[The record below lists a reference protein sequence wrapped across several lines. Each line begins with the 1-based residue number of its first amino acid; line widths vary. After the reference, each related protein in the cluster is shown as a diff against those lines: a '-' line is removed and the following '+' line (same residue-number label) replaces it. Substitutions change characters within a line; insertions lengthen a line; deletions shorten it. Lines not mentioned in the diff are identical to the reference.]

1 MTLRDLKTAAASL
14 PKTARL
20 PALFI
25 GHGSPMNGVEDNEF
39 SRAWIAKSAEL
50 PAPQAI
56 LCISAH
62 WFTPGT
68 FVHTAK
74 QPRTI
79 HDFYGFPEELY
90 ALRYPC
96 PGAPE
101 YAALTADTITT
112 TVVTSETDWGIDHG
126 AWIVLRRLF
135 PLANIPV
142 FQMSIDYT
150 KPGQFHYDLGK
161 ELATLRERGVL
172 IIGSGNIVHNL
183 GRIEYDPHA
192 RPFSW
197 AEDFDA
203 LAEKHIAERNHRT
216 LIHYEKLG
224 ASAHLAVPTPDHFYP
239 LLYILGAQHADEQMQ
254 FFAEGITHGS
264 ISMRSFIAK

>member
-1 MTLRDLKTAAASL
+1 MTLNEFHHTTTSL
-14 PKTARL
+14 PKTARF

-50 PAPQAI
+50 PTPQAI

-101 YAALTADTITT
+101 LAAETASILTTT
-112 TVVTSETDWGIDHG
+112 TVTPDTEWGLDHG

-135 PLANIPV
+135 PFAKIPV
-142 FQMSIDYT
+142 YQLSIDYT

-161 ELATLRERGVL
+161 ELAVLRDHGVL
-172 IIGSGNIVHNL
+172 IMGSGNIVHNL
-183 GRIEYDPHA
+183 GRIEYDPA
-192 RPFSW
+192 AQPFSW
-197 AEDFDA
+197 ATEFDA
-203 LAEKHIAERNHRT
+203 TAQKLLVDKHHQA

-224 ASAHLAVPTPDHFYP
+224 SSAHLSIPTPEHYYP
-239 LLYILGAQHADEQMQ
+239 LLYTLGAQHSSEQVH

-264 ISMRSFIAK
+264 ISMRSFSVS